1 MEGKELMTL
10 IAMIGYLVMI
20 VAIGVFFSKKNKT
33 SEEFYIGGRG
43 LGPWVTA
50 MSAGASDMSGWLLM
64 GLPGLAYATGL
75 ADAGWTAIGLAL
87 GTYLNWKLVAVPL
100 RHYTEI
106 SSNSITL
113 PDYFSNRFYD
123 EKKILMNFAAL
134 FILIFFVVYTSS
146 GFVACGKLFESLF
159 GFNYQVSM
167 IASALIIVIYTAIG
181 GFMAESAVDF
191 VQGILMIVALTVII
205 TIGVVAAGGI
215 PQILASTGA
224 NTGYLSIFSSST
236 QDATKASSFGII
248 KILSGLAWGLGY
260 VGMPHIL
267 LRFMAIRDAQELKKA
282 RNIGTTWCIVSL
294 TMAIIIGVVGRALY
308 PTLLTGK
315 ATESIFIVMCK
326 TLLDK
331 GFLPI
336 IGGVMLCGILA
347 AQISTS
353 DSQLLLASA
362 SVSQNFYKGFLKPNA
377 TEKSVMWMS
386 RLTIIGVAICAAV
399 MALNPDSSIFEIVS
413 FAWAGFGACFGPLVV
428 FSLYWKRINLQGA
441 IAGMITGGVAV
452 FVWKM
457 LLSPLGGVFSLY
469 ELLPA
474 FIASSIAIIIV
485 SKCTREPSKKIQE
498 EFDKC
503 RTLSKLHN

>member
-1 MEGKELMTL
+1 
-10 IAMIGYLVMI
+10 
-20 VAIGVFFSKKNKT
+20 
-33 SEEFYIGGRG
+33 
-43 LGPWVTA
+43 
-50 MSAGASDMSGWLLM
+50 
-64 GLPGLAYATGL
+64 
-75 ADAGWTAIGLAL
+75 
-87 GTYLNWKLVAVPL
+87 
-100 RHYTEI
+100 
-106 SSNSITL
+106 L

-123 EKKILMNFAAL
+123 EKKILMNMAAL

-167 IASALIIVIYTAIG
+167 IASAFIIVIYTAIG
-181 GFMAESAVDF
+181 GFMAESTVDF
-191 VQGILMIVALTVII
+191 VQGILMILALTFII
-205 TIGVVAAGGI
+205 TIGVVVAGGI
-215 PQILASTGA
+215 PQILTSTGA
-224 NTGYLSIFSSST
+224 NSGYLSMFSSST
-236 QDATKASSFGII
+236 VDATQSSSFGII

-267 LRFMAIRDAQELKKA
+267 LRFMAIRDAKELKQA
-282 RNIGTTWCIVSL
+282 RTIGTTWCVISLSMAVVIGIV
-294 TMAIIIGVVGRALY
+294 GKALY

-315 ATESIFIVMCK
+315 ATENIFIVMCK

-377 TEKSVMWMS
+377 TEKQVMWMA
-386 RLTIIGVAICAAV
+386 RLTIIGVAICAAI

-428 FSLYWKRINLQGA
+428 FSLYWKRMNLQGA

-452 FVWKM
+452 FIWKI

-474 FIASSIAIIIV
+474 FIASSIAIVGV
-485 SKCTREPSKKIQE
+485 SLLTKEPSKVIQD
-498 EFDKC
+498 EFDKT
-503 RTLSKLHN
+503 RALAKAHK